1 MLTWLDHSHAR
12 ANMCKWQP
20 ERSENNQRQPAPS
33 ADLSVTLRGV
43 EHPLPAERVRG
54 QALRLHHEAASDE
67 RSE

>member
-1 MLTWLDHSHAR
+1 
-12 ANMCKWQP
+12 MCKWQP